1 MSTQSKD
8 RVFNFSSGPA
18 ALPLAVLERAREEL
32 LSFRGSGMSIME
44 MSHRSDLFDQ
54 VLTEAETGIRELLE
68 VPSNYRVLFLQG
80 GAAFQFSMIPM
91 NFLSASE
98 TADYVLTGYWGE
110 KAVKEARRCGVV
122 NIVFDGKANGFR
134 GVPRQGELDLTMNAS
149 YVHYTSNETID
160 GIEFDYDLA
169 ANGIPVI
176 CDASSNIL
184 SKPIDVS
191 RYSMIYA
198 GAQKNLGPSGVT
210 LVIISDEL
218 LDRVPANQHSLLDY
232 RNIAANR
239 SMANTP
245 NTWGIYLIGLVCDWL
260 REQGGVKAIGKQ
272 NAEKARRLYAAID
285 NSDGFYSGR
294 AELDSRSRM
303 NVTFNL
309 PSLDL
314 DEKFCDG
321 AEQNGLSGL
330 RGHRSVGG
338 VRASI
343 YNAMP
348 VEGVDA
354 LIEFM
359 KDFAAE
365 NR

>member
-1 MSTQSKD
+1 
-8 RVFNFSSGPA
+8 
-18 ALPLAVLERAREEL
+18 
-32 LSFRGSGMSIME
+32 
-44 MSHRSDLFDQ
+44 
-54 VLTEAETGIRELLE
+54 
-68 VPSNYRVLFLQG
+68 
-80 GAAFQFSMIPM
+80 M
-91 NFLSASE
+91 NFLASSR
-98 TADYVLTGYWGE
+98 TADYVVTGYWGK
-110 KAVKEARRCGVV
+110 KAVKEARRCGSV
-122 NIVFDGKANGFR
+122 NMVFDGGTNGFR
-134 GVPRQGELDLTMNAS
+134 HVPRQEELRFTGNAS

-160 GIEFDYDLA
+160 GLEFDYDLVA
-169 ANGIPVI
+169 DGVPVI

-184 SKPIDVS
+184 SKPIDVT
-191 RYSMIYA
+191 RYSIIYA

-210 LVIISDEL
+210 VVIISDEML
-218 LDRVPANQHSLLDY
+218 EGIPDNQHSLLDY

-260 REQGGVKAIGKQ
+260 KEQGGVDAIGKL
-272 NAEKARRLYAAID
+272 NAAKARRLYQAID
-285 NSDGFYSGR
+285 NSDGYYSGR
-294 AELDSRSRM
+294 ADLGSRSRM

-309 PSLDL
+309 RSAEL
-314 DEKFCDG
+314 DEKFG
-321 AEQNGLSGL
+321 SEAEKSGLSGL

-348 VEGVDA
+348 VEGVDE
-354 LIEFM
+354 LIGFM

>member
-149 YVHYTSNETID
+149 YVHYTSNETI
-160 GIEFDYDLA
+160 GGVEFHFVPNVGDVPLVVDM
-169 ANGIPVI
+169 
-176 CDASSNIL
+176 SSNIL
-184 SKPIDVS
+184 SRPIDVS
-191 RYSMIYA
+191 KFGLIYA
-198 GAQKNLGPSGVT
+198 GAQKNIGPAGLT
-210 LVIISDEL
+210 LVIVREDL
-218 LDRVPANQHSLLDY
+218 LGKARKGTPAFMDF
-232 RNIAANR
+232 AAMAKDG
-239 SMANTP
+239 SMLNTP
-245 NTWGIYLIGLVCDWL
+245 PTL
-260 REQGGVKAIGKQ
+260 RWPRRPLNPFCSAPSQ
-272 NAEKARRLYAAID
+272 NF
-285 NSDGFYSGR
+285 S
-294 AELDSRSRM
+294 SRSNDGRL
-303 NVTFNL
+303 NVTFILERESNSAR
-309 PSLDL
+309 P
-314 DEKFCDG
+314 E
-321 AEQNGLSGL
+321 
-330 RGHRSVGG
+330 
-338 VRASI
+338 
-343 YNAMP
+343 
-348 VEGVDA
+348 
-354 LIEFM
+354 
-359 KDFAAE
+359 
-365 NR
+365 